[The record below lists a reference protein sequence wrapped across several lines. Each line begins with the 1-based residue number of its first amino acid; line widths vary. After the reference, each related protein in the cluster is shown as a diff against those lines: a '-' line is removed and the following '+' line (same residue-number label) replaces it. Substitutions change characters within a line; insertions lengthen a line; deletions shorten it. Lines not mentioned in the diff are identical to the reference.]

1 MIDSYWNLTLK
12 DVAILNWLNINCPQ
26 IPFIFKSDDDVYV
39 NAHNLGAVFKAIPL
53 NEASIYGT
61 KNLNHLFV
69 QRDHG
74 I

>member
-12 DVAILNWLNINCPQ
+12 DVAILNLNINCPQ
-26 IPFIFKSDDDVYV
+26 IPFIFKCDDDVYV
-39 NAHNLGAVFKAIPL
+39 NAYNLGAVFKAIPL
-53 NEASIYGT
+53 NGASIYGT